1 VLFIYLL
8 EVNAETR
15 PAALPDRYFCLTVM
29 PVLHSIALFC
39 GSSSG
44 FDSIYKSTAQTV
56 GATIAQRGIRLVY
69 GGSKMGLMGAAADG
83 ALGAG
88 GDVIGVLPGFLQTKE
103 IAHPD
108 LTELVIVDTM
118 HERKLAMHRLSD
130 AIIALPGG
138 WGTMEELTE
147 MLTWAQ
153 LGLHQK
159 PIGLLNVDGF
169 YDSLVQFVISMQGQG
184 FLRPEHAAMLLVK
197 DDINDLLA
205 AMEVYKAPPV
215 PKWVTES
222 RT

>member
-1 VLFIYLL
+1 M
-8 EVNAETR
+8 
-15 PAALPDRYFCLTVM
+15 PAI
-29 PVLHSIALFC
+29 HSIALFC

-44 FDSIYKSTAQTV
+44 FDSVYKSTAQEV
-56 GATIAQRGIRLVY
+56 GTTIAQRGMRLVY
-69 GGSKMGLMGAAADG
+69 GGSRLGLMGAAADG
-83 ALGAG
+83 ALSAG
-88 GDVIGVLPGFLQTKE
+88 GQVTGILPGFLQTKE
-103 IAHPD
+103 IAHTG

-159 PIGLLNVDGF
+159 PIGLLNVDNF
-169 YDSLVQFVISMQGQG
+169 FDSLIQFIISMQGQG
-184 FLRPEHAAMLLVK
+184 FLKPAHASMLLVK
-197 DDINDLLA
+197 DNIGDLLA
-205 AMEVYKAPPV
+205 AMEAYNPPPV